1 MEKEGF
7 DGGALGRGA
16 EGALPD
22 VKPNPGPTGGTRDC
36 LRSSEGGCPSAV
48 VWRACQGPVPC
59 IMGMFVFGK
68 RFRFCCWGFQGMRIS
83 SPGKGINPRPFLCQ
97 QAQRRAAPSV
107 ARLCFFAQRLSL
119 IQANGTKADYLT
131 FK

>member
-36 LRSSEGGCPSAV
+36 LRSSEGGCLSAV
-48 VWRACQGPVPC
+48 VWRGL
-59 IMGMFVFGK
+59 
-68 RFRFCCWGFQGMRIS
+68 
-83 SPGKGINPRPFLCQ
+83 PRPCPLHNGD
-97 QAQRRAAPSV
+97 V
-107 ARLCFFAQRLSL
+107 CFWETL
-119 IQANGTKADYLT
+119 
-131 FK
+131 